1 VTSTGVTISLIVSGL
16 VMVGWVVWGVRE
28 FRRTGNAQWLWMAV
42 LLGISFLVVL
52 SQLSR
57 LR

>member
-1 VTSTGVTISLIVSGL
+1 MTSTGVTISLIVSGL
-16 VMVGWVVWGVRE
+16 VMVAWIVWGVRE

-57 LR
+57 